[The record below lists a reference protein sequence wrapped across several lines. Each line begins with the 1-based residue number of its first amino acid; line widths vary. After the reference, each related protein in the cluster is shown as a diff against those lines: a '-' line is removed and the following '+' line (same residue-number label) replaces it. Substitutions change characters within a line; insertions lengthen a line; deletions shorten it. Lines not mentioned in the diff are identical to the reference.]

1 MSYHQFLEEKSR
13 TVVASGFTV
22 NPEDLNPHLFAYQ
35 RAIVHRAL
43 SQGKFCIWADCGLG
57 KTLQQLVWADEVSR
71 YTNMPVLILAPLAV
85 SSQTIREGGKFGIK
99 VNWCEDSDDV
109 INGINITNYE
119 KLERFDASVF
129 SGVVLDESSILKAH
143 DSKYRTYIINVFE
156 RTPYKLA
163 CSATPSPNDIIELGN
178 HAQFLGVMTREEMLA
193 MYFTHDGGR
202 TSNWRLK
209 KHAADEFWKF
219 VCGWAVMVR
228 QPSDLGFSDDGFKL
242 PELVIHDE
250 AVSANVDPPDGML
263 FWINAD
269 SLNDQ
274 RHIRKESIQDRC
286 NRALEIVKSKPNEQW
301 LIWCNLNGESR
312 LLKDLIGESFDC
324 VEITGSDTDKHKIQ
338 SMIDFQDGKL
348 QVLVTK
354 PSIAG
359 FGMNWQNCSK
369 IIFVGLSH
377 SYEEYYQAVRR
388 CWRFGQNHPV
398 HVHIIYEER
407 EGSVIANIKRKDK
420 ESGEMAV
427 AMVNLMKKESMRLL
441 GQTSRIATN
450 YKAGKRMVIP
460 DWLISA

>member
-1 MSYHQFLEEKSR
+1 
-13 TVVASGFTV
+13 
-22 NPEDLNPHLFAYQ
+22 
-35 RAIVHRAL
+35 
-43 SQGKFCIWADCGLG
+43 
-57 KTLQQLVWADEVSR
+57 
-71 YTNMPVLILAPLAV
+71 
-85 SSQTIREGGKFGIK
+85 
-99 VNWCEDSDDV
+99 
-109 INGINITNYE
+109 
-119 KLERFDASVF
+119 
-129 SGVVLDESSILKAH
+129 
-143 DSKYRTYIINVFE
+143 
-156 RTPYKLA
+156 
-163 CSATPSPNDIIELGN
+163 
-178 HAQFLGVMTREEMLA
+178 
-193 MYFTHDGGR
+193 
-202 TSNWRLK
+202 
-209 KHAADEFWKF
+209 
-219 VCGWAVMVR
+219 
-228 QPSDLGFSDDGFKL
+228 
-242 PELVIHDE
+242 
-250 AVSANVDPPDGML
+250 
-263 FWINAD
+263 
-269 SLNDQ
+269 
-274 RHIRKESIQDRC
+274 
-286 NRALEIVKSKPNEQW
+286 VKSKPNEQW

-427 AMVNLMKKESMRLL
+427 AMVMMKKESMRLL